1 MNWIKENKFLTGV
14 LAVAIIGGGVLGY
27 LLFAAMGKYDE
38 ASGAFEAQSGE
49 LNRLKALPIFPDKKN
64 LETLQGQQQKYEDTI
79 KELQR
84 SMEAMQLPVEPL
96 TPAEFQDRL
105 KAAVTAYA
113 EKAGGVHLKLPDKFF
128 LGYER
133 YQSVPPRPE
142 AAPLLGRELKAIDWV
157 LGRLAED
164 GVLELAA
171 VKPEELAEEKGEKED
186 KSEAR
191 RPGAPAFGGP
201 GGPGGLGG
209 RRERSARSPIRK
221 SPFTLA
227 FVCEENAV
235 RAVLNDIVTSK
246 SQLYLVRAVELKST
260 DEKPPSREN
269 PNANGNA
276 APPPEPAPA
285 AQPANPAAPGAPVA
299 PAAPDSST
307 IKAGEVTKF
316 IVGEEKVQV
325 TLLIEIVTFVPPPAD
340 EDKGGK
346 PNSKPAQ

>member
-38 ASGAFEAQSGE
+38 ASSAFEAQSSE
-49 LNRLKALPIFPDKKN
+49 LHRLQALPIFPDEKN
-64 LETLQGQQQKYEDTI
+64 RQTLQKQQEEYGDRI
-79 KELQR
+79 KALQR

-113 EKAGGVHLKLPDKFF
+113 EKAGGVHLKLPEKFF

-201 GGPGGLGG
+201 GPGGPGG
-209 RRERSARSPIRK
+209 RRERSTRSPIRK

-227 FVCEENAV
+227 FVCEENTV

-260 DEKPPSREN
+260 DEKPPAREN

-276 APPPEPAPA
+276 APPEPAPV
-285 AQPANPAAPGAPVA
+285 AQPANPGNPAAPAA
-299 PAAPDSST
+299 PAAPDNST